1 MRELRKLVHNKNIRK
16 EIHSNI
22 ISKIN
27 NEIKTMNFEIL
38 LNNFCEYKINYNSDI
53 NIREYKYHLIDM
65 TYPKSL
71 RYNIIDSYLIFEIKK
86 ILNFYFGYNN
96 VVLVYYVTEFENNI
110 IVSFYLMFSNIEDLH
125 FIIIS

>member
-1 MRELRKLVHNKNIRK
+1 MSELRRLVHNKNIRK

-38 LNNFCEYKINYNSDI
+38 LNNFYEYKKNYNSDI
-53 NIREYKYHLIDM
+53 NIREYKYHIIDM

-71 RYNIIDSYLIFEIKK
+71 RYNIIDNYLIFHIKNQ
-86 ILNFYFGYNN
+86 LNFYFGYDNI
-96 VVLVYYVTEFENNI
+96 VLVYYFTEFENNI
-110 IVSFYLMFSNIEDLH
+110 IVSFYLMFGNIDDFPFL
-125 FIIIS
+125 IIS

>member
-27 NEIKTMNFEIL
+27 NEIKTMNFDIF

-65 TYPKSL
+65 IYPKSL